1 MKRFSRIELAGRR
14 AQVVHAVR
22 ETVQAAG
29 TDLEFV
35 NGGGTGSLEST
46 CAEECVTEVASGA
59 PGKDRLPAVAWPQG
73 LHYSGAEGA
82 GEVQTPLTGD
92 PAADLQLGDTVFLR
106 HAKAGEPA
114 EHVQRTLVYSQG
126 RITDVWPTYRGEG
139 QAFL

>member
-1 MKRFSRIELAGRR
+1 M
-14 AQVVHAVR
+14 VHAVR

-73 LHYSGAEGA
+73 LH
-82 GEVQTPLTGD
+82 
-92 PAADLQLGDTVFLR
+92 
-106 HAKAGEPA
+106 
-114 EHVQRTLVYSQG
+114 
-126 RITDVWPTYRGEG
+126 
-139 QAFL
+139 

>member
-1 MKRFSRIELAGRR
+1 M
-14 AQVVHAVR
+14 R

-73 LHYSGAEGA
+73 LH
-82 GEVQTPLTGD
+82 
-92 PAADLQLGDTVFLR
+92 
-106 HAKAGEPA
+106 
-114 EHVQRTLVYSQG
+114 
-126 RITDVWPTYRGEG
+126 
-139 QAFL
+139 